1 MNILVTGAAGQLGQC
16 LQIAAKAYPNHHF
29 SFKNSTDLDI
39 ASAEAIESIFSQ
51 QKYDFCINSAA
62 YTNVEKAESEPERA
76 FLINAEAVK
85 NLAKT
90 CKKYQTKLI
99 HVSTDYV
106 FDGQK
111 EESYSEEDKVN
122 PINVYGASKLKG
134 EKYILEI
141 LETYFIIRTSWLYS
155 QFGHNFFKTILQKAK
170 EEATLNITTEQKG
183 NPTNANDLAALIL
196 KIIEKK
202 SEAYGIYHFSNLEKA
217 TWYDFAKSIVNL
229 QPHTKAV
236 LLASSSY
243 KTKAKRPLNSCL
255 NKIKVISTFG
265 VSILPWHNSLENLYQ
280 TYIK

>member
-16 LQIAAKAYPNHHF
+16 LQIAAKAYPNYHF

-39 ASAEAIESIFSQ
+39 ASAEAIENIFSQ
-51 QKYDFCINSAA
+51 QKYDFCINAAA

-106 FDGQK
+106 FDGEK

-134 EKYILEI
+134 EQYVQET

-170 EEATLNITTEQKG
+170 EGATLNITTEQKG

-202 SEAYGIYHFSNLEKA
+202 SEAYGIYHFSNLEEA
-217 TWYDFAKSIVNL
+217 TWYDFAKSIVSL
-229 QPHTKAV
+229 QPDNKAI
-236 LLASSSY
+236 LHNSNSY

-255 NKIKVISTFG
+255 DKKKVISTFG
-265 VSILPWHNSLENLYQ
+265 VSILSWRNSLENLYQ

>member
-16 LQIAAKAYPNHHF
+16 LQIAAKAYPNYHF
-29 SFKNSTDLDI
+29 DFKNSTDLDI

-51 QKYDFCINSAA
+51 QKYDFCINAAA

-90 CKKYQTKLI
+90 CKKHETKLI
-99 HVSTDYV
+99 HISTDYV
-106 FDGQK
+106 FDGEK

-134 EKYILEI
+134 EKYIQET
-141 LETYFIIRTSWLYS
+141 LETFFIIRTSWLYS

-170 EEATLNITTEQKG
+170 EGATLNITTEQKG
-183 NPTNANDLAALIL
+183 NPTNANDLAALVL

-202 SEAYGIYHFSNLEKA
+202 SEAYGVYHFSNLEEA
-217 TWYDFAKSIVNL
+217 TWYDFAKSIVSL

-236 LLASSSY
+236 LHASNSY

-255 NKIKVISTFG
+255 DKKKVISTFG
-265 VSILPWHNSLENLYQ
+265 VSILSWRNSLENLYQ

>member
-16 LQIAAKAYPNHHF
+16 LQIAAKAYPNYHF
-29 SFKNSTDLDI
+29 NFKNSTDLDI

-51 QKYDFCINSAA
+51 KKYDFCINAAA
-62 YTNVEKAESEPERA
+62 YTNVEKAESKPERA

-106 FDGQK
+106 FDGEK

-134 EKYILEI
+134 EKYIQET
-141 LETYFIIRTSWLYS
+141 LETFFIIRTSWLYS

-170 EEATLNITTEQKG
+170 EGATLNITTEQKG

-202 SEAYGIYHFSNLEKA
+202 SEAYGIYHFSNLEEA
-217 TWYDFAKSIVNL
+217 TWYDFAKSIVSL

-236 LLASSSY
+236 LHASNSY

-255 NKIKVISTFG
+255 DKKKVISTFG
-265 VSILPWHNSLENLYQ
+265 VSILSWRNSLENLYQ

>member
-1 MNILVTGAAGQLGQC
+1 MNILVTGTAGQLGQC
-16 LQIAAKAYPNHHF
+16 LQIAAKNYPNYHF
-29 SFKNSTDLDI
+29 NFKNSTDLDI
-39 ASAEAIESIFSQ
+39 ASAEAIESVFSK
-51 QKYDFCINSAA
+51 QKFDFCINSAA

-99 HVSTDYV
+99 HISTDYV
-106 FDGQK
+106 FDGEK
-111 EESYSEEDKVN
+111 EEFYSEEDKVN
-122 PINVYGASKLKG
+122 PISVYGASKLKG
-134 EKYILEI
+134 EQYIQET

-170 EEATLNITTEQKG
+170 EGATLNITTEQKG
-183 NPTNANDLAALIL
+183 NPTNANDLAVLIL
-196 KIIEKK
+196 KIIDKK
-202 SEAYGIYHFSNLEKA
+202 SEAYGIYHFSNLEEA
-217 TWYDFAKSIVNL
+217 TWYDFAKSIVSL

-236 LLASSSY
+236 LHASSSY

-255 NKIKVISTFG
+255 DKKKVISTFG
-265 VSILPWHNSLENLYQ
+265 VSILSWRNSLENLYQ

>member
-51 QKYDFCINSAA
+51 QKYDFCINAAA

>member
-16 LQIAAKAYPNHHF
+16 LQIAAKAYPNYHF
-29 SFKNSTDLDI
+29 DFKNSTDLDI

-51 QKYDFCINSAA
+51 QKYDFCINAAA

-90 CKKYQTKLI
+90 CKKHETKLI
-99 HVSTDYV
+99 HISTDYV
-106 FDGQK
+106 FDGEK

-134 EKYILEI
+134 EQYIQEALD
-141 LETYFIIRTSWLYS
+141 TFFIIRTSWLYS
-155 QFGHNFFKTILQKAK
+155 QFGHNFFKTILQKTQ
-170 EEATLNITTEQKG
+170 EGATLNITTEQKG

-202 SEAYGIYHFSNLEKA
+202 SEAYGIYHFSNLEEA
-217 TWYDFAKSIVNL
+217 TWYDFAKSIVSL

-236 LLASSSY
+236 LHASNSY

-255 NKIKVISTFG
+255 DKKKVISTFG
-265 VSILPWHNSLENLYQ
+265 VSILSWRNSLENLYQ